1 MEKNKEWLDPE
12 CHTRRCWSEKRGILE
27 DERVDGSTKFSS
39 EPALV
44 QLGFVNEEG
53 EKE

>member
-1 MEKNKEWLDPE
+1 MQ
-12 CHTRRCWSEKRGILE
+12 E

-44 QLGFVNEEG
+44 QLGLVNEEG